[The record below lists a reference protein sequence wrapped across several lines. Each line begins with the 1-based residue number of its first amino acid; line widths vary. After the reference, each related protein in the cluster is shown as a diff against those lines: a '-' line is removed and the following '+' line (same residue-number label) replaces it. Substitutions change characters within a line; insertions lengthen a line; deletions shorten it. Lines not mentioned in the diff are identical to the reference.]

1 MRLLAPQ
8 PSFVQLRD
16 FFRERSRAYLCM
28 ELVEGGELFARIAA
42 KDRFS
47 ERGEG
52 RTRSGSVRG
61 VSALTPFSPPAAE
74 ARAIAKQLAEAVAYA
89 HGKGVVHRDLKV
101 GEGGARRRVR
111 TEPDYRQ
118 LALWV
123 EAAMLLSPMGTPSS
137 PPPHTAREHPPQ
149 VGGPRRDG
157 HQDRRPR
164 LRQGR
169 HGPRSAHD
177 HAVRVRRTRT
187 RAGKDEGE
195 DEGGKEE
202 GGGRGTRGGRGR
214 GRRQQHGFQLLG
226 TPLSC
231 SPPLPSSQLP
241 RLHGA

>member
-1 MRLLAPQ
+1 MVGRSQACTPHPPAPPSAVKVVERARVDAEDWAALDQEAHAMRLLAPQ
-8 PSFVQLRD
+8 PAFVQLRD

-101 GEGGARRRVR
+101 GEGCTHGGKARRRVR
-111 TEPDYRQ
+111 TEPGYPQ

-123 EAAMLLSPMGTPSS
+123 EAAMLLTHGYTP
-137 PPPHTAREHPPQ
+137 
-149 VGGPRRDG
+149 
-157 HQDRRPR
+157 
-164 LRQGR
+164 
-169 HGPRSAHD
+169 
-177 HAVRVRRTRT
+177 
-187 RAGKDEGE
+187 
-195 DEGGKEE
+195 
-202 GGGRGTRGGRGR
+202 
-214 GRRQQHGFQLLG
+214 
-226 TPLSC
+226 
-231 SPPLPSSQLP
+231 PPLPPTQPENILLKSADRAETGIKIADLGFAKAVTG
-241 RLHGA
+241 LGALMITPCG